1 MRNGYGRFQ
10 RKVVTASAT
19 INLARLIPTAGFFQ
33 ERLLS
38 ICTLNYGSQLQW
50 KCASL
55 ITSESDPAPSG
66 PRIENEWNII

>member
-1 MRNGYGRFQ
+1 MRSGYGRFQ

-66 PRIENEWNII
+66 PRTENEWNII